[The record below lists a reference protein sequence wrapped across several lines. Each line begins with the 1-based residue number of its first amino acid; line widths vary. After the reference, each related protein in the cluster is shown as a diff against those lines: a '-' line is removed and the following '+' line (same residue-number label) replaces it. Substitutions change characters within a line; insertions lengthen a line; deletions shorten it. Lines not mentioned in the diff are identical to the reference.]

1 MGKRLLLVLIMQEN
15 KGEQGMKFWTEEK
28 VEILTT
34 YLRNG
39 ISNKEIAKKFD
50 TSIDA
55 ISSAINR
62 YDLREHYVQKPS
74 TKKYLESI
82 DLEDLDDENFAEAKE
97 KAILKWKIKK
107 SKVVGSKNKGIK
119 KALFWPDTHIPHHN
133 KASCRAMLK
142 LMNDE
147 QFDILA
153 IIGDFMDLGCISH
166 WNRNR
171 HRTLELKRLKN
182 DYIIGNAL
190 LDEID
195 KRLPKKCEKHYLD
208 GNHEDWAYDL
218 LEEMPALEGMIE
230 PSSQLHLKERGYQT
244 HKYNELLKLGRL
256 YITHGIYAGA
266 NPIKK
271 HLDELK
277 VNILFGHTHTLGMRL
292 SSSVAREIAFAGYNI
307 GAVCDLSPDYMR
319 KRPNSWTHGFAI
331 GYFFP
336 NGYFDVQLVRIVEGK
351 FIVNGKIYDGNK

>member
-1 MGKRLLLVLIMQEN
+1 
-15 KGEQGMKFWTEEK
+15 MKFWTEDK
-28 VEILTT
+28 IEILTT

-39 ISNKEIAKKFD
+39 VSLKQIATTFN
-50 TSIDA
+50 TTVDA
-55 ISSAINR
+55 ITGAMTR
-62 YDLREHYVQKPS
+62 YNLREHCIQKTS
-74 TKKYLESI
+74 TAKYLDSI
-82 DLEDLDDENFAEAKE
+82 DLEKLDDKNFNEAKE

-107 SKVVGSKNKGIK
+107 SKVMSSKNNGIK
-119 KALFWPDTHIPHHN
+119 TALFWPDTHIPHQN
-133 KASCRAMLK
+133 EFACKAILK
-142 LMNDE
+142 LMDDVR
-147 QFDILA
+147 FDIMA
-153 IIGDFMDLGCISH
+153 IVGDYMDFGCIGH
-166 WNRNR
+166 WNRNK

-195 KRLPKKCEKHYLD
+195 SRLPKKCEKHYLD
-208 GNHEDWAYDL
+208 GNHEEWIYDL
-218 LEEMPALEGMIE
+218 LEEMPSLEGMIE
-230 PSSQLHLKERGYQT
+230 HESQLNLKARGYQT
-244 HKYNELLKLGRL
+244 HQYNELLKLGRL
-256 YITHGIYAGA
+256 YVTHGIYAGA

-292 SSSVAREIAFAGYNI
+292 SSSIARDIAFAGYNI
-307 GAVCDLSPDYMR
+307 GAVCDLSPDFMR

-336 NGYFDVQLVRIVEGK
+336 NGYFDVQLVRIVQGK

>member
-1 MGKRLLLVLIMQEN
+1 
-15 KGEQGMKFWTEEK
+15 MKFWTEEK
-28 VEILTT
+28 IEILIT

-39 ISNKEIAKKFD
+39 ISNREIAIKFD
-50 TSIDA
+50 TSLDA
-55 ISSAINR
+55 VSSAISR
-62 YDLREHYVQKPS
+62 YNLREHCLPKAS
-74 TKKYLESI
+74 TKKFVDSL
-82 DLEDLDDENFAEAKE
+82 DLEELDDEKFKEAKE
-97 KAILKWKIKK
+97 KAVLKWKIKK
-107 SKVVGSKNKGIK
+107 SKVIHYKSSGIK
-119 KALFWPDTHIPHHN
+119 KALFWPDTHIPHQN
-133 KASCRAMLK
+133 EPSCKAILK
-142 LMNDE
+142 LMEDE
-147 QFDILA
+147 KFDIMS
-153 IIGDFMDLGCISH
+153 IVGDFMDLGCIGH
-166 WNRNR
+166 WDRNK

-195 KRLPKKCEKHYLD
+195 SRLPKKCEKHYLD

-230 PSSQLHLKERGYQT
+230 PTSQLQLVERGYNL

-256 YITHGIYAGA
+256 YVTHGIYAGA

-292 SSSVAREIAFAGYNI
+292 SSSIAREIAFAGYNI
-307 GAVCDLSPDYMR
+307 GAVCDLSPDFMR

-336 NGYFDVQLVRIVEGK
+336 NGYFDVQLIRIVQGK
-351 FIVNGKIYDGNK
+351 CIVNGKVYDGNK